1 MTHQCTSTHAMSAPG
16 VVFADPTEQDTPVVK
31 MSLVPNAGKTK
42 DVQGEKSSRVPESL
56 VAKKTAA
63 SKARA
68 SNNGGSGDIQDGGND
83 EGASDG
89 PDADDENAGEH
100 RDACNSQGVTGG
112 DGAWVVPGVG
122 TFQKR
127 AIYTFGGCS
136 LPAGLHKSNYT
147 VQSRR
152 VGYGNPRI
160 PYNERFDPA
169 NVQLCNGFL
178 NLTVPGGQQ
187 PTQADNYAIGCAEVT
202 TVDQNILYGSVRTKA
217 IFCQEP
223 GTVHGLFF
231 YKSDTQE
238 TDIEYLT
245 DPSSLSNPG
254 PGVPVPMWYTNQA
267 VDPQRMA
274 KTYQNGN
281 APTDCTTEV
290 HEYRLDWT
298 RDFTAFYI
306 DGVLQKK
313 FWVNVPSVPGTWVW
327 NNWANG
333 DKGWSVG
340 PPARDN
346 VLRIQSI
353 TMYYNTA
360 SNASSG
366 SNSKRE

>member
-1 MTHQCTSTHAMSAPG
+1 MPARG
-16 VVFADPTEQDTPVVK
+16 VSFADRTEQDTSVLRVD
-31 MSLVPNAGKTK
+31 STANAGRTNEEQA
-42 DVQGEKSSRVPESL
+42 VRSATVPEKL
-56 VAKKTAA
+56 AAKPTAT
-63 SKARA
+63 SNDRA
-68 SNNGGSGDIQDGGND
+68 NGNGGIGKIQGVANDQAPHDDPKPDDG
-83 EGASDG
+83 
-89 PDADDENAGEH
+89 NAGEH
-100 RDACNSQGVTGG
+100 QVSCDDGDVTGR

-127 AIYTFGGCS
+127 AVYTFDECS

-152 VGYGNPRI
+152 VGYGNPQI

-169 NVQLCNGFL
+169 NVQLRNGFL
-178 NLTVPGGQQ
+178 TLTVPGGQQ
-187 PTQADNYAIGCAEVT
+187 PTQADNYAIRCAEIT
-202 TVDQNILYGSVRTKA
+202 TVDQNILYASVRTKA

-223 GTVHGLFF
+223 GTIHGLFF

-254 PGVPVPMWYTNQA
+254 PGVSVPMWYTNQA
-267 VDPQRMA
+267 VDPQNMA
-274 KTYQNGN
+274 KTYQTGN
-281 APTDCTTEV
+281 APTDCTTNV

-298 RDFTAFYI
+298 KDFTAFYI

-313 FWVNVPSVPGTWVW
+313 FWVNIPSVPGTWVW

-333 DKGWSVG
+333 DRGWSAG
-340 PPARDN
+340 PPVRDN
-346 VLRIQSI
+346 GFRIQSI

-360 SNASSG
+360 GNASSG
-366 SNSKRE
+366 SV